1 MRDVFWTILAVWLVY
16 KVYNALKGNTYVYQK
31 HEHYHNHPKEEGKVT
46 IENPGVKDKNSQK
59 DGEYT
64 DYEEIK

>member
-31 HEHYHNHPKEEGKVT
+31 HEHYHNHSGEEGKVT
-46 IENPGVKDKNSQK
+46 IENTKKNTTK
-59 DGEYT
+59 GDEEYT

>member
-16 KVYNALKGNTYVYQK
+16 KVYNALKGNTYVFQK
-31 HEHYHNHPKEEGKVT
+31 HEHYHNANKEEGKVT
-46 IENPGVKDKNSQK
+46 IEPSASKKSNAKDE
-59 DGEYT
+59 EYT